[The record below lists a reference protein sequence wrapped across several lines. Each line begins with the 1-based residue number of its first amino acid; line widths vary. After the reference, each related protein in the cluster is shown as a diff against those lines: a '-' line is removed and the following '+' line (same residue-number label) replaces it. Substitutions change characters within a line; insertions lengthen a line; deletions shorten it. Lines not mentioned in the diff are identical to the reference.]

1 MGTILPY
8 PPTNATPN
16 DDARQLVVVRRYLYR
31 LVDEL
36 NRSINSLEE
45 TVSGSPY
52 SLSVGSNTGGRAGGG
67 GTGGLTP
74 EVKEAIMQSAGEL
87 KSLII
92 KTADAAE
99 EEIERIDG
107 ELGRKKSISTIQ
119 EQYYKSTSSSETTGG
134 SWVNSYPGWE
144 NGYYIW
150 TRSIITYDN
159 GTSTTTAEVCVTG
172 SQGQTG
178 APGQDGA
185 PGRDGK
191 DGEDGAPGA
200 PGAPGRDGKDGEDG
214 APGAPG
220 RDGTDGQDGV
230 SITDCDVQYAS
241 HNSSTTPP
249 AESSS
254 AWQTTMPE
262 IEEGYYIWTRTRVTY
277 DNGNVEYSGIYCMS
291 TYTDDI
297 VDPKI
302 AGVYSYA
309 ESIENTLRSE
319 YLAVSNFGIFQENI
333 NTTITESANQLSQEI
348 EDTSI
353 ALSGSIKDTKNDL
366 SLQIKDTT
374 ESLESSLNEK
384 IDSTAADLSD
394 EIGEFS
400 NAFSGYVAKTNGYI
414 RQGIIGYD
422 GLVPII
428 GIAIGQDITVTGS
441 KVTVD
446 GVEYEEIDTSHNMS
460 IWTTKKLSFYVN
472 GMEVAYFANDA
483 LTVNKID
490 ATEITIGGN
499 WLISEVNGFSIKWIG
514 GNT

>member
-52 SLSVGSNTGGRAGGG
+52 AVSSGSNTGGRAGGG

-74 EVKEAIMQSAGEL
+74 AVKEAIMQTAGEL

-92 KTADAAE
+92 KNA
-99 EEIERIDG
+99 
-107 ELGRKKSISTIQ
+107 K
-119 EQYYKSTSSSETTGG
+119 
-134 SWVNSYPGWE
+134 
-144 NGYYIW
+144 
-150 TRSIITYDN
+150 
-159 GTSTTTAEVCVTG
+159 EV
-172 SQGQTG
+172 
-178 APGQDGA
+178 
-185 PGRDGK
+185 
-191 DGEDGAPGA
+191 
-200 PGAPGRDGKDGEDG
+200 
-214 APGAPG
+214 
-220 RDGTDGQDGV
+220 
-230 SITDCDVQYAS
+230 AS
-241 HNSSTTPP
+241 
-249 AESSS
+249 
-254 AWQTTMPE
+254 E
-262 IEEGYYIWTRTRVTY
+262 IEEITQ
-277 DNGNVEYSGIYCMS
+277 NL
-291 TYTDDI
+291 
-297 VDPKI
+297 
-302 AGVYSYA
+302 
-309 ESIENTLRSE
+309 ENN
-319 YLAVSNFGIFQENI
+319 YLAVSDFGIFQENI
-333 NTTITESANQLSQEI
+333 NTTITASANQLSQEI

-353 ALSGSIKDTKNDL
+353 VLASSITDTKNDL
-366 SLQIKDTT
+366 AAQIKDTT

-428 GIAIGQDITVTGS
+428 GIAIGQDITVTGR
-441 KVTVD
+441 KETVD

-472 GMEVAYFANDA
+472 GTEVAYFANNA
-483 LTVNKID
+483 LIVNKVD
-490 ATEITIGGN
+490 ATEITVGGN
-499 WLISEVNGFSIKWIG
+499 WLISEANGFSIKWIG